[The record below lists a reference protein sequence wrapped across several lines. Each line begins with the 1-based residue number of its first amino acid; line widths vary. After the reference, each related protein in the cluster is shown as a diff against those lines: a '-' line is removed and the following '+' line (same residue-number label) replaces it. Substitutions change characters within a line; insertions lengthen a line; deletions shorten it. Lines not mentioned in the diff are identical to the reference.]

1 MPITGNKSQDF
12 IPIKEI
18 RDEVV
23 ILKDGS
29 MRMVLIAS
37 SINFALKS
45 PDEQMAIIIQ
55 YQNFLNS
62 LDFDIQ
68 IFVQSRKLD
77 IRPYIMTLEAR
88 LKEENN
94 DLIKTQIREYVEFI
108 KSFTESANIMTK
120 SFFIVIPYTPPV
132 FNKKDGVLTSIFNR
146 NRKKA
151 LEEIA
156 NDFNESK
163 SQLEQRSSVVEE
175 GLSRI
180 GVRVV
185 TLGTEELVELY
196 FKIFNP
202 GEVDTPRL
210 EVTTQSA

>member
-1 MPITGNKSQDF
+1 MPAASNKSQDF
-12 IPIKEI
+12 LPISEI
-18 RDEVV
+18 RDGVV

-45 PDEQMAIIIQ
+45 PDEQMAIIVQ

-62 LDFDIQ
+62 LDFDMQ

-77 IRPYIMTLEAR
+77 IRPYLMTLEAR

-94 DLIKTQIREYVEFI
+94 DLIKTQIREYIEFI
-108 KSFTESANIMTK
+108 RNFTDATNIMTK
-120 SFFIVIPYTPPV
+120 AFFIVVPYSPPV
-132 FNKKDGVLTSIFNR
+132 FNKKEGIFGSIFH
-146 NRKKA
+146 KKSKA
-151 LEEIA
+151 AEELA

-163 SQLEQRSSVVEE
+163 SQLEQRASVVEE

-180 GVRVV
+180 GVRIVA
-185 TLGTEELVELY
+185 LGTEELVELY

-202 GEVDTPRL
+202 GENDTPRL
-210 EVTTQSA
+210 EVTSQTA